1 MYPELLRQAPA
12 ASYTKARLPSDLL
25 KQFHFVSP
33 VHRLPSLAGKGQ
45 GRLIY
50 SFLCVLPF
58 SGENLALGSPQSDD
72 CPLARPITP
81 PQTLKQLNFCQGM
94 PRANTSL
101 LTSAKPIYRLSW
113 G

>member
-1 MYPELLRQAPA
+1 MYPELLRQAPDR
-12 ASYTKARLPSDLL
+12 SYTKAILPSDLL

-45 GRLIY
+45 RRLIY

-72 CPLARPITP
+72 CPLARPIP
-81 PQTLKQLNFCQGM
+81 PLKPSNSG
-94 PRANTSL
+94 
-101 LTSAKPIYRLSW
+101 TSAKECISGKHKSPDQCQADLSLKL
-113 G
+113 